1 MKKQLF
7 SFLLLVSFV
16 VSVSAQNAAVATKP
30 DPRQERLR
38 ADVTYLASDKLEGRE
53 TGSAGA
59 KAAALY
65 IAGRF
70 NELKLKGGRKEGGI
84 GSPEYTFLRPFPYYS
99 GVDLGTGNQLKIT
112 LPQMS
117 AAINIKSNWMPVGF
131 SSNGAVPN
139 TDIVFA
145 GYGIVSEE
153 AKVDDYA
160 GLDVKD
166 KIVLVF
172 NGAPD
177 AGNPHSPFLRF
188 RDVRVKAKIAHDKGA
203 KALLVISSETK
214 LEDDRLAQLK
224 FDQSLGDTAVPAA
237 VIARSIGALL
247 LGDKSEAELKQDESF
262 MALSKDAGEI
272 KLKLTGRPKASA
284 EIKIDLIKKQVEAYN
299 VIGIL
304 EGTDPELKNE
314 AIVIGAH
321 YDHLGHGGASSL
333 AANSTEIHHGADDN
347 ASGTAAVLELA
358 RQFSRE
364 KKNKRTLIFMC
375 FSGEEEGLLG
385 SKAYT
390 NDPGFPLEKIVAM
403 INMDMIGRLRDNKLS
418 IGGMG
423 TASEWKALIE
433 QKNINEA
440 AVIPASTATN
450 GATNIKTSVPP
461 LNKFD
466 LALDEDGFGPSDH
479 ASFYLKQI
487 PVLFFFTGSHPD
499 YHKPSDTADKINYV
513 GESNIIYFNSD
524 VIKSIDQNPSRP
536 TYKTAQSSGMGG
548 RRVLSVSLGTMPDY
562 TPSTDGMRIDGVRDD
577 SPAAKAGLKAGDKV
591 IMLAG
596 KEVRNA
602 MDYTQVMSG
611 MKAGEE
617 YEIVIMRG
625 TEKLTLKIIPAA
637 RK

>member
-16 VSVSAQNAAVATKP
+16 VSVSAQKAAVAAKP
-30 DPRQERLR
+30 DGVQERLR

-53 TGSAGA
+53 TGTPGAISAA
-59 KAAALY
+59 SY

-70 NELKLKGGRKEGGI
+70 TALKLKPGLK
-84 GSPEYTFLRPFPYYS
+84 GSYLRSFPYFS
-99 GVDLGTGNQLKIT
+99 GVDLGKNNALKIT

-117 AAINIKSNWMPVGF
+117 AAINLRSNWMPVGF
-131 SSNGAVPN
+131 SSNGSLPN

-153 AKVDDYA
+153 GKVDEYA

-172 NGAPD
+172 SGAPD
-177 AGNPHSPFLRF
+177 AGNPHSPFMRF
-188 RDVRVKAKIAHDKGA
+188 SDVRVKAKIAHDKGA
-203 KALLVISSETK
+203 KALLVISAETK
-214 LEDDRLAQLK
+214 LEDDKLAQLK
-224 FDQSLGDTAVPAA
+224 FDQALGDTAIPAG
-237 VIARSIGALL
+237 VIARAVGALL
-247 LGDKSEAELKQDESF
+247 LGDKSEEELKKDEQWIG
-262 MALSKDAGEI
+262 LRKEAGEI
-272 KLKLTGRPKASA
+272 KLNLSGRPKASA
-284 EIKIDLIKKQVEAYN
+284 EIKVDLVKKQVEATN

-304 EGTDPELKNE
+304 EGTDPQLKNE
-314 AIVIGAH
+314 AIIIGAH
-321 YDHLGHGGASSL
+321 YDHLGHGGPSSL
-333 AANSTEIHHGADDN
+333 AMNSTEIHHGADDN
-347 ASGTAAVLELA
+347 ASGTAAVMELA
-358 RQFSRE
+358 RQFA
-364 KKNKRTLIFMC
+364 KAKNNKRTLIFMC

-390 NDPGFPLEKIVAM
+390 NDPVFPLDKTIAM
-403 INMDMIGRLRDNKLS
+403 INMDMVGRLRDKKLT

-440 AVIPASTATN
+440 ALIPGTNATN
-450 GATNIKTSVPP
+450 GATNIKTNVPS

-466 LALDEDGFGPSDH
+466 LILDEDGFGPSDH
-479 ASFYLKQI
+479 SSFYGRQT
-487 PVLFFFTGSHPD
+487 PVLFFFTGSHED
-499 YHKPSDTADKINYV
+499 YHKPSDTADKINYE
-513 GESNIIYFNSD
+513 GESQIIYFISD
-524 VIKSIDQNPSRP
+524 VIRSIDQNPDRP
-536 TYKTAQSSGMGG
+536 TYKTAQSSGMAGG
-548 RRVLSVSLGTMPDY
+548 RTVLSVSLGTMPDY
-562 TPSTDGMRIDGVRDD
+562 TPSTDGMRLDGVRDG

-591 IMLAG
+591 VMLAG

-617 YEIVIMRG
+617 YEVVIMRG